1 MVSEL
6 ALMVICFSYNCL
18 QFFMMGCCGWHF
30 LQVLSSENQL
40 FAKTFLALSHVC
52 MMRWPLHS
60 FSGVVEFLLICGCCQ
75 VGTSLYALEGMLL
88 VINTEQLILLLKE
101 RGN

>member
-30 LQVLSSENQL
+30 LQVPSSENQL

-60 FSGVVEFLLICGCCQ
+60 FSGVVEFLLICGYCQ

-101 RGN
+101 QGN